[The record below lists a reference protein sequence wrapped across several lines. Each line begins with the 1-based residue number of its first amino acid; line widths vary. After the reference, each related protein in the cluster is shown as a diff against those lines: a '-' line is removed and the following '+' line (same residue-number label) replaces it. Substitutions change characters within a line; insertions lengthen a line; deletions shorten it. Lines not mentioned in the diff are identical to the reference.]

1 MSSNKHSHKQ
11 DKTEPDSRFYRD
23 STREK
28 ENSRRHR
35 HDRDE
40 KSSRNRRR
48 SASPRPIASSE
59 PKETPSSHKTS
70 PDEKRPKN
78 PAEIAAAA
86 AARINAMYSNRTS
99 APVAPPEPP
108 KPSSASPPP
117 PSVPVIR
124 DIYSQDGDYVKD
136 IEVNDLRNR
145 YVLTKGST
153 QKMIKEDTGADVTTR
168 GKYYPDK
175 SLATE
180 RDPPLY
186 LHITSTTKAGLE
198 AAVKKI
204 EELMSQELP
213 SLVDERRFKKKDDIE
228 RDELG
233 RRKWP
238 EERLYINLE
247 PIRGFH
253 LRANIVGP
261 NGQYV
266 KHVQQET
273 KCRVQIKGIGS
284 GFMEPT
290 TGRESDEPLYLH
302 ITGPDPTEVQRA
314 KSLCEDL
321 LKSVRQQYEQ
331 FKATSY
337 NQNFP
342 GYGGSNS
349 NTYGSAPGVYQVPAA
364 PTGPPGVSG
373 SYSADPYAAYGG
385 YEAYVQYYQSYY
397 QQYYQQGNM
406 MNSGQQQT
414 GNPEQTGNYHTV
426 THPPGA

>member
-1 MSSNKHSHKQ
+1 MSSSRHGNRQ
-11 DKTEPDSRFYRD
+11 DPNSPDSRFSRD

-28 ENSRRHR
+28 ESSRRHR
-35 HDRDE
+35 HDREE
-40 KSSRNRRR
+40 KSSNRRR
-48 SASPRPIASSE
+48 SASPCTAPTTSVREDNLSSG
-59 PKETPSSHKTS
+59 THLS
-70 PDEKRPKN
+70 DEKRPKN
-78 PAEIAAAA
+78 PAAIAAAA

-99 APVAPPEPP
+99 VPVSSEPQKQPTTAPPAPP
-108 KPSSASPPP
+108 API
-117 PSVPVIR
+117 IR
-124 DIYSQDGDYVKD
+124 DPYNQEGDYVKD

-145 YVLTKGST
+145 YILTKGAT
-153 QKMIKEDTGADVTTR
+153 QKMIKEETGADVTTR

-175 SLATE
+175 TLATE

-186 LHITSTTKAGLE
+186 LHVTATTKAGLE

-213 SLVDERRFKKKDDIE
+213 SLVDERRFKRKDDVE

-238 EERLYINLE
+238 EERLYIGLE

-253 LRANIVGP
+253 LRASIVGP

-321 LKSVRQQYEQ
+321 LKSVKQQYEQ
-331 FKATSY
+331 FKASPHG
-337 NQNFP
+337 QNFP
-342 GYGGSNS
+342 GYTGSN
-349 NTYGSAPGVYQVPAA
+349 NAYGSASGYQA
-364 PTGPPGVSG
+364 PTAPIGPPGVSG

-397 QQYYQQGNM
+397 QHYYQQGNSA
-406 MNSGQQQT
+406 NPAQQT
-414 GNPEQTGNYHTV
+414 QNSQQTGNYHTIA
-426 THPPGA
+426 PPGT

>member
-1 MSSNKHSHKQ
+1 MSNSKSNHRQ
-11 DKTEPDSRFYRD
+11 DSNNSDTRTLRD

-35 HDRDE
+35 HDREE
-40 KSSRNRRR
+40 KSSKNRRR
-48 SASPRPIASSE
+48 SASPCPAETASS
-59 PKETPSSHKTS
+59 KKDITSSNTPLS
-70 PDEKRPKN
+70 DEKRPKN
-78 PAEIAAAA
+78 PAAIAAAA
-86 AARINAMYSNRTS
+86 AARINAMYSNKASIPT
-99 APVAPPEPP
+99 PPEPP
-108 KPSSASPPP
+108 KHSTTAPPA
-117 PSVPVIR
+117 PSVPTIR
-124 DIYSQDGDYVKD
+124 DVYNQEGDYVKD

-145 YVLTKGST
+145 YILTKGAT
-153 QKMIKEDTGADVTTR
+153 QKMIKEETGADVTTR

-175 SLATE
+175 ALATE

-186 LHITSTTKAGLE
+186 LHITATTKTGLE

-204 EELMSQELP
+204 EELMAQELP
-213 SLVDERRFKKKDDIE
+213 SLVDERRFRKRDDVE

-238 EERLYINLE
+238 EERLYIGLE

-253 LRANIVGP
+253 LRASIVGP

-284 GFMEPT
+284 GFMEPA

-302 ITGPDPTEVQRA
+302 ITGPDSTEVQRA
-314 KSLCEDL
+314 KNLCEDL
-321 LKSVRQQYEQ
+321 LKSVKQQYEQ
-331 FKATSY
+331 FKAAPHG
-337 NQNFP
+337 QNFP
-342 GYGGSNS
+342 GYGGSN
-349 NTYGSAPGVYQVPAA
+349 NNAYASAPGYQIPTA

-397 QQYYQQGNM
+397 QQYYQQGSVANP
-406 MNSGQQQT
+406 GQQTQ
-414 GNPEQTGNYHTV
+414 NSQQTGNYHAV
-426 THPPGA
+426 APPPGV

>member
-1 MSSNKHSHKQ
+1 MSSSRHSSRQ
-11 DKTEPDSRFYRD
+11 DPNSPDGRFYRD

-28 ENSRRHR
+28 ESSRRHR
-35 HDRDE
+35 HDREE
-40 KSSRNRRR
+40 KSSNRRR
-48 SASPRPIASSE
+48 SASPCTGPATSAREDHLSSG
-59 PKETPSSHKTS
+59 THLS
-70 PDEKRPKN
+70 DEKRPKN
-78 PAEIAAAA
+78 PAAIAAAA

-99 APVAPPEPP
+99 APASSEPQKQPSAAPPP
-108 KPSSASPPP
+108 AP
-117 PSVPVIR
+117 PSAPAIR
-124 DIYSQDGDYVKD
+124 DPYNQDGEYVKD

-145 YVLTKGST
+145 YLLTKGAT
-153 QKMIKEDTGADVTTR
+153 QKMIKEETGADVTTR

-175 SLATE
+175 ALATE

-186 LHITSTTKAGLE
+186 LHVSATTRAGLE

-204 EELMSQELP
+204 EELMTQELP
-213 SLVDERRFKKKDDIE
+213 SLVDERRFRKKEDVE

-238 EERLYINLE
+238 EERLYIGLE

-253 LRANIVGP
+253 LRANVVGP

-273 KCRVQIKGIGS
+273 KCRVQIKGVGS
-284 GFMEPT
+284 GFMEPA

-302 ITGPDPTEVQRA
+302 ITGPDAAEVKRA

-321 LKSVRQQYEQ
+321 LKSVKQQYEQ
-331 FKATSY
+331 FKASPHGHT
-337 NQNFP
+337 FP
-342 GYGGSNS
+342 GYGGSN
-349 NTYGSAPGVYQVPAA
+349 NAYGSYQTSA

-373 SYSADPYAAYGG
+373 SYSADPYAPYGG

-397 QQYYQQGNM
+397 QHYYQQA
-406 MNSGQQQT
+406 NSANPAQQT
-414 GNPEQTGNYHTV
+414 QNPQQTENYHTIA
-426 THPPGA
+426 PPGT

>member
-1 MSSNKHSHKQ
+1 MSSSRNNHRQ
-11 DKTEPDSRFYRD
+11 DRNDSESRFYRD

-28 ENSRRHR
+28 ENSRRYR
-35 HDRDE
+35 HDRDD
-40 KSSRNRRR
+40 KSSRSRKR
-48 SASPRPIASSE
+48 SESPRQTTTLESKGGSSSGASLFN
-59 PKETPSSHKTS
+59 
-70 PDEKRPKN
+70 EKRPKN

-99 APVAPPEPP
+99 APSTPSEPP
-108 KPSSASPPP
+108 KPSTAPPLP

-124 DIYSQDGDYVKD
+124 DMYNQEGDYVKD

-153 QKMIKEDTGADVTTR
+153 QKMIKEETGADVTTR

-175 SLATE
+175 NLATE

-186 LHITSTTKAGLE
+186 LHITSTTKSGLE

-213 SLVDERRFKKKDDIE
+213 SLVDEKRFRKKDDAE

-238 EERLYINLE
+238 EERLYIELE

-253 LRANIVGP
+253 LRASIVGP

-290 TGRESDEPLYLH
+290 TGRENPA
-302 ITGPDPTEVQRA
+302 EVQRA

-331 FKATSY
+331 FKAAPHG
-337 NQNFP
+337 QNFP
-342 GYGGSNS
+342 GYCGSNN
-349 NTYGSAPGVYQVPAA
+349 NTYGSAPGYQMPAA

-406 MNSGQQQT
+406 AVSGQQQT
-414 GNPEQTGNYHTV
+414 GNPEQTENYHSV
-426 THPPGA
+426 APSPGT

>member
-1 MSSNKHSHKQ
+1 MSNSRHSHRQ
-11 DKTEPDSRFYRD
+11 ERDESDSRFYRD

-28 ENSRRHR
+28 ESSRRHR
-35 HDRDE
+35 HDRDD

-48 SASPRPIASSE
+48 SSSLRPSASHE
-59 PKETPSSHKTS
+59 PKEATSSYRTS
-70 PDEKRPKN
+70 SPGEKRPKN

-99 APVAPPEPP
+99 TPSVPSEPP
-108 KPSSASPPP
+108 KPSTAPPPP
-117 PSVPVIR
+117 PSIPAIR
-124 DIYSQDGDYVKD
+124 DMYSQDGDYVKD

-145 YVLTKGST
+145 YILTKGST
-153 QKMIKEDTGADVTTR
+153 QKAIKEDTGADVTTR

-213 SLVDERRFKKKDDIE
+213 SLVDERRFRKKDDIE

-238 EERLYINLE
+238 EERLYIGLE

-253 LRANIVGP
+253 LRASIVGP

-284 GFMEPT
+284 GFMEPA

-314 KSLCEDL
+314 KNLCEDL
-321 LKSVRQQYEQ
+321 LKSVKQQYEQ
-331 FKATSY
+331 FKATPHG
-337 NQNFP
+337 QNFS
-342 GYGGSNS
+342 GYGGLN
-349 NTYGSAPGVYQVPAA
+349 NTYGSALGYQVPIA
-364 PTGPPGVSG
+364 PAGPPGVSG

-406 MNSGQQQT
+406 TNSGQQQT
-414 GNPEQTGNYHTV
+414 GGPEQTGNYHTV
-426 THPPGA
+426 MHPPGT